1 MSAWHHW
8 LESWLAEIEIPLPED
23 VPDDQ
28 FVVSTETGVQYVL
41 ENCIDHLTF
50 SMRFPAASYREEV
63 LAKHLL
69 QVADPQ
75 QSRPF
80 CIRLGHDGVK
90 YLIVC
95 LQLDFNQH
103 RTHDLE
109 AGFKQLWSIGEDLA
123 ALSV

>member
-1 MSAWHHW
+1 MSTWHHW
-8 LESWLAEIEIPLPED
+8 LESWLTEIDIPLPENL
-23 VPDDQ
+23 PDDQ
-28 FVVSTETGVQYVL
+28 FAVSTESGIQYVL

-50 SMRFPAASYREEV
+50 SMRFPAAGYREEV
-63 LAKHLL
+63 LATHLL
-69 QVADPQ
+69 RVADPQ

-95 LQLDFNQH
+95 VQLDTNQH
-103 RTHDLE
+103 KIHDLD
-109 AGFKQLWSIGEDLA
+109 ASFKQLWNIAEDLL